1 MTEHKSKLK
10 LNKAFIAAAVVLAL
24 AAGVLTM
31 ALAELARIDDGIT
44 RAGADSV
51 EETYTEVSHVLT
63 EVSYA
68 RYNYLHILGDYL
80 RDTHAGDATIRAML
94 VDRQAEFGYT
104 DFYFVDE
111 SGGYISL
118 EGERGHIDVGRQLDA
133 LVDETRDIF
142 VDATLPRRD
151 SMLFYIVTVKPGTY
165 QDFPYCAI
173 AFGYDKQD
181 MTNLLR
187 VAAFGGESST
197 YVTYNNGRVAMAMQG
212 AQLTPRNV
220 LALLR
225 REGLDEEEQTVIEQD
240 FTEARTGNALVSI
253 EGRDYYLNY
262 QPLEFTTMLLVSL
275 TPTEAANAA
284 IVNIQQSTIRL
295 VLSVLV
301 IAALVVLLGGAIW
314 AYRIVSNK
322 NSQLYERELIFSL
335 VAKNADECYILYN
348 LDEYR
353 VKYASPNVERLIGVT
368 RSELDASIYAL
379 KNCFENEADWDRCNI
394 MRSLA
399 VGEIKRFEQVLRSPI
414 TKEKSLYA
422 VEMYR
427 LDGEH
432 SADVILTIADRR
444 REQAIRTEIEEA
456 LTLAKEANKSKSA
469 FLSNMSHDI
478 RTPMNAIIG
487 FTTLLSKNPTDAL
500 KVTGY
505 TAKIAAASKHL
516 LSLINDVLDMSKIE
530 AGKLTLNLETVDIAE
545 LLQEL
550 SAMIVSQARS
560 KELAFDLQTELTTPA
575 AVEADRLRLSQV
587 LLNILSNAIKYTP
600 AGGSVTLSATS
611 EPQNDGK
618 LARFTFTVTDTGIGM
633 SREYLEH
640 IFMPFT
646 RESTTTTN
654 KIQGTGLGM
663 SITYSMV
670 QLMGGTITVDSE
682 QGVGSTFTV
691 TLAFPVVEQ
700 AKPAAITDYE
710 EEFDITGLRLLAAED
725 NELNAEI
732 LGELLEDEGVTC
744 DIVENGELAVEK
756 FTSAAPGTYDAI
768 LMDVQMP
775 VLNGYDATRQ
785 IRASD
790 HPEAKTIPIIA
801 MTANAFIE
809 DVQDAI
815 AAGMNEH
822 LAKPI
827 YINGLKQK
835 LRLVL
840 TEQ

>member
-1 MTEHKSKLK
+1 MTERINKLK
-10 LNKAFIAAAVVLAL
+10 LNKTIIAIAVVIVIAAGAVTLAL
-24 AAGVLTM
+24 AQ
-31 ALAELARIDDGIT
+31 LARIDEGIS

-63 EVSYA
+63 EVSHA
-68 RYNYLHILGDYL
+68 RYNYLHVLGDYL
-80 RDTHAGDATIRAML
+80 RDTSVSDEDVRAML
-94 VDRQAEFGYT
+94 VARRAEFGYT

-111 SGGYISL
+111 NGGYISL
-118 EGERGHIDVGRQLDA
+118 EGDHGHIDVGRQIDA
-133 LVDETRDIF
+133 IVDMDRDIF

-151 SMLFYIVTVKPGTY
+151 SMLFYIVTVEPGSY
-165 QDFPYCAI
+165 RGFPYRAI
-173 AFGYDKQD
+173 AFGYDKAD

-187 VAAFGGESST
+187 VVAFGGESST
-197 YVTYNNGRVAMAMQG
+197 YVTYNNGRVAMSMQG

-220 LALLR
+220 LALLKS
-225 REGLDEEEQTVIEQD
+225 EGMDEEERTAVEQD
-240 FTEARTGNALVSI
+240 FREARTGSALVTI

-262 QPLEFTTMLLVSL
+262 QPLDFTTMLLVSL

-335 VAKNADECYILYN
+335 IAKNADECYILYN

-353 VKYASPNVERLIGVT
+353 VKYASPNVERIIGVT
-368 RSELDASIYAL
+368 RGELDASIYAL

-399 VGEIKRFEQVLRSPI
+399 VGEIKRFEQTLRSPI

-427 LDGEH
+427 LDGDH

-456 LTLAKEANKSKSA
+456 LALARDANQSKSA

-560 KELAFDLQTELTTPA
+560 KDLTFDLQTELATPA

-611 EPQNDGK
+611 EPLNDGK
-618 LARFTFTVTDTGIGM
+618 LAKFTFTVTDTGIGM
-633 SREYLEH
+633 SADYLEH
-640 IFMPFT
+640 IFTPFT

-670 QLMGGTITVDSE
+670 QLMSGTITVESE

-700 AKPAAITDYE
+700 ATPAAITDYE

-732 LGELLEDEGVTC
+732 LGELLEDEGVAC
-744 DIVENGELAVEK
+744 DIVENGQLAVEK

-775 VLNGYDATRQ
+775 VMNGYDATRQ